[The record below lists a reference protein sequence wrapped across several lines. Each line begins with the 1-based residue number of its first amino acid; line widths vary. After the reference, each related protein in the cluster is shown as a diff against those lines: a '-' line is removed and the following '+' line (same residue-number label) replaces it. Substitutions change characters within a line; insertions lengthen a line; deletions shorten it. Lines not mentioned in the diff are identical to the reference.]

1 MTELDGKM
9 DETKQAEV
17 FKVLGV
23 ESRIRIIDLLKQRGS
38 LYVTEMAQI
47 LGITPSAVSQHL
59 KILRHAGLVR
69 NQRKGF
75 WIPYEVDQAALE
87 QCGEVIS
94 NVCRCGCE
102 ESCRIADQTVSE
114 DVKSREQERAYLK
127 ELKRSR
133 SEPDIKEVIRMSEKE
148 QDKCGCGCLPS
159 PKKGTK
165 TEKSEDKESK

>member
-1 MTELDGKM
+1 MCRKEAEL
-9 DETKQAEV
+9 

-23 ESRIRIIDLLKQRGS
+23 ESRIRIIDLLKQRGP
-38 LYVTEMAQI
+38 LGVNEMAQT

-75 WIPYEVDQAALE
+75 WIPYEVDQTALE

-102 ESCRIADQTVSE
+102 ESCRVTDQTGGE
-114 DVKSREQERAYLK
+114 EITPGEEELADLKRREQELEQ
-127 ELKRSR
+127 ELQKVRT
-133 SEPDIKEVIRMSEKE
+133 RMEKVR
-148 QDKCGCGCLPS
+148 
-159 PKKGTK
+159 
-165 TEKSEDKESK
+165 EDT